1 LRKSLW
7 VGGPNETV
15 TYIIKDMIFVRLKG
29 VLTQAEEQLAKTS
42 DGADLIKKT
51 RVQLLEGARALLK
64 NIVIEI
70 TGCRIKSLHSDISTR
85 TGERVIIFIVEKN
98 LELNFMK

>member
-1 LRKSLW
+1 
-7 VGGPNETV
+7 
-15 TYIIKDMIFVRLKG
+15 MIFVRLKG